1 MAFAEAHFSW
11 TVEDWKRVIISDKT
25 NGNRSGSDGAVWT
38 WIAPDGVEPDHNV
51 KHLYKHGGG
60 SIMIWGCFS
69 YKGVGFMTQIQGR
82 MNAELS
88 CKILEDEFKNT
99 LEWYDFDSS
108 QIYFQQDNDPKHTS
122 KLLADNAMEVT

>member
-38 WIAPDGVEPDHNV
+38 WIAPDG
-51 KHLYKHGGG
+51 
-60 SIMIWGCFS
+60 
-69 YKGVGFMTQIQGR
+69 
-82 MNAELS
+82 
-88 CKILEDEFKNT
+88 FKNT